1 MSSSLPS
8 VVTSTP
14 SLWRRAPIE
23 SERLDG
29 EGQRPTTRLHPQ
41 IQSDQ
46 DADSNLARIWTPWH
60 HWRISSK
67 IVSQPRLSR
76 VRRES
81 GQFPIIIS
89 FLTCQGFL
97 GVLIGL
103 VTNEGAR
110 LPFLAC
116 CLERPKTCLC
126 RTRPNLCSHLLH

>member
-1 MSSSLPS
+1 MS
-8 VVTSTP
+8 
-14 SLWRRAPIE
+14 
-23 SERLDG
+23 DG
-29 EGQRPTTRLHPQ
+29 EGMYFWQLCVG
-41 IQSDQ
+41 IQAVS
-46 DADSNLARIWTPWH
+46 L
-60 HWRISSK
+60 
-67 IVSQPRLSR
+67 VSQPRLSR
-76 VRRES
+76 ARRES

-89 FLTCQGFL
+89 FLTRQGFL